1 MELQKVIKNLEK
13 NNMHAI
19 YLTDKAA
26 ALSWLQEEL
35 PTGAI
40 VTHGGSMTLDQ
51 IGIIDLLK
59 SGKYHYLD
67 RTADAKGVYQKTVAA
82 DFYLTSANAITET
95 GTLYNVDGNSNRVSA
110 ISFGPKRVLVFAGIN
125 KIVPTLE
132 DAVKRVKTV
141 AAPLNAKR
149 LNCNTYCAQKGAC
162 VSLLNE
168 RPKMTD
174 GCDSEQ
180 RICCNYLVSARQ
192 RCADRITVIL
202 IGEFLGY

>member
-1 MELQKVIKNLEK
+1 
-13 NNMHAI
+13 MHAI
-19 YLTDKAA
+19 YLADKAA
-26 ALSWLQEEL
+26 ALFWLQEEL
-35 PTGAI
+35 PAGAT
-40 VTHGGSMTLDQ
+40 VTHGGSMTLGQ

-59 SGKYHYLD
+59 SGKYRYLD
-67 RTADAKGVYQKTVAA
+67 RTVDAEGVYQKTVSA
-82 DFYLTSANAITET
+82 DYYLTSANAITET

-110 ISFGPKRVLVFAGIN
+110 ISFGPKKVLVFAGIN

-162 VSLLNE
+162 VSLLKE
-168 RPKMTD
+168 HPQMTD

-192 RCADRITVIL
+192 RTADRITVIL